1 MASERLIAFFALGIL
16 MTFLAQTK
24 SVEATRRVVIPVG
37 PRIVQCMKKVDELKK
52 QIASLEKSKRK
63 KQLILLKLSSLAKY
77 TWN

>member
-37 PRIVQCMKKVDELKK
+37 PRIVQCMKKVDLPSTT
-52 QIASLEKSKRK
+52 IF
-63 KQLILLKLSSLAKY
+63 LAGEVQ
-77 TWN
+77 T